1 MGWGNKGSLAVPMP
15 ICVHV
20 FASACIY
27 VDAPVLEWRAETGEV
42 KKKLSCQSRKGDG
55 ELSLAQRMQ
64 SGHGS
69 LAISRG
75 EPRA

>member
-1 MGWGNKGSLAVPMP
+1 MGWGNKGSLAVPVP
-15 ICVHV
+15 ICVRV
-20 FASACIY
+20 FTSACIY
-27 VDAPVLEWRAETGEV
+27 VDSPVLEGRTEMGGV